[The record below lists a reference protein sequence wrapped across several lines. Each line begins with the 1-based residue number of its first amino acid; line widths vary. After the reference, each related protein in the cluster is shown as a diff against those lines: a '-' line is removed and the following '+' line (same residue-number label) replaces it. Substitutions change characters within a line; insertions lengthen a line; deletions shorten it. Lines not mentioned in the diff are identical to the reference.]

1 MIADNHQGKTISNM
15 IQAGFRHVLWGT
27 DRPLLC
33 TYTQSSWMVLPYSLH
48 VFKEHSSQY
57 LAAELITITHTFN
70 LAASA
75 SVSTHDMIHECGFGI
90 YPDSVHR
97 ISNDMRC
104 GDSIS
109 WFFGLVVWTKPNY
122 TEVVYMLEPAFFSA
136 RSTSS
141 KLSLGAGA
149 EPGAVARN

>member
-1 MIADNHQGKTISNM
+1 MIADNRQGKIISNM

-57 LAAELITITHTFN
+57 LAAELITITQTFN

-75 SVSTHDMIHECGFGI
+75 SVSTLGM
-90 YPDSVHR
+90 DSVYAQWNASPK
-97 ISNDMRC
+97 IVLQ
-104 GDSIS
+104 G
-109 WFFGLVVWTKPNY
+109 
-122 TEVVYMLEPAFFSA
+122 
-136 RSTSS
+136 
-141 KLSLGAGA
+141 
-149 EPGAVARN
+149 